1 MSADKSDWNEYS
13 RLVLNQLETLAQSI
27 QALNSEIQE
36 LKQEIARM
44 REREDRVDEL
54 RAWKDKVDEVAS
66 PTQLQVALKEVED
79 LKLFKTKAVTIFAV
93 VQFAMGAIVFA
104 MRFM

>member
-1 MSADKSDWNEYS
+1 MSDNNGWSEYS
-13 RLVLNQLETLAQSI
+13 RLVLKELETLAQSI
-27 QALNSEIQE
+27 QSLNTEIQD

-66 PTQLQVALKEVED
+66 PSQLQVKFSEIED
-79 LKLFKTKAVTIFAV
+79 LKQFKTKAITIFAV
-93 VQFAMGAIVFA
+93 VQFGMAFFAWAMK
-104 MRFM
+104 FM